1 MLQLISLWTL
11 NKIFERSKIS
21 LGASSKMI
29 YINCLM
35 YHFEKLEAT
44 KQNAIAFE
52 IFDTELDYEKFEK
65 HFVELHKAGLVIIK
79 EKSIFFENHWGQFI
93 DRAKLTEN
101 TDGYVGTVLQNSIKN
116 YLEQLKNST
125 ELESHIRKNHQLSV
139 EKYEE
144 FLSIFVE
151 EQTAIGKTY
160 NDYKDVASHFFY
172 WVGKRKTNAPEKSKS
187 KQILGM

>member
-11 NKIFERSKIS
+11 NKIFERAKTP
-21 LGASSKMI
+21 LGANCKMI

-79 EKSIFFENHWGQFI
+79 QKSIFFENHWGQFI

-101 TDGYVGTVLQNSIKN
+101 PDGYVGSVIQNSIKS
-116 YLEQLKNST
+116 YSEQLKNSNQ
-125 ELESHIRKNHQLSV
+125 LQSHIIKNYKLTV

-144 FLSIFVE
+144 FLLIFLD
-151 EQTAIGKTY
+151 EQLAIGKTY

-172 WVGKRKTNAPEKSKS
+172 WIGKKKTNSPEKSKS